1 MKTFQ
6 LSKKDLEFLTPVD
19 ANMQALNVA
28 LQVYII
34 NNVYPRLS
42 LSKDTKSRYD
52 ITKGELYVFEE
63 KDLAPVASP
72 KEETAKPTEKV
83 AVPADAPVEEQKTN

>member
-19 ANMQALNVA
+19 ANMQALNIA

-42 LSKDTKSRYD
+42 LTKETKSRYD
-52 ITKGELYVFEE
+52 ITKGELYVYEE
-63 KDLAPVASP
+63 KDLAPVAPPSA
-72 KEETAKPTEKV
+72 ETAKAPEKV
-83 AVPADAPVEEQKTN
+83 AVKADAPVEEPKIN